1 MDATYIHLVLA
12 HFPIVGII
20 IGIGIL
26 TYGLYT
32 NNNMIKKV
40 AFVIFIF
47 MAILAIPVYLS
58 GEEAE
63 ETVENIAGISEDL
76 IEDHEELAE
85 IIIWLIE
92 LLGVLSLVS
101 LFAIVKKLSFAKKI
115 TIVTMIVSLVTF
127 GFCAKV
133 ANLGG
138 QIRHSEI
145 RENNSNIQGQDHD
158 GVVKP
163 IKEEKDD
170 DDD

>member
-26 TYGLYT
+26 AYGMYT
-32 NNNMIKKV
+32 NNNTIKKV
-40 AFVIFIF
+40 AFVVFIF

-63 ETVENIAGISEDL
+63 ETVENIVGISEDL

-85 IIIWLIE
+85 VIIWLIE

-101 LFAIVKKLSFAKKI
+101 LYALVKEFSFAKKI
-115 TIVTMIVSLVTF
+115 TIITMVISLATF
-127 GFCAKV
+127 GFCVKV

-145 RENNSNIQGQDHD
+145 RENTSSVQGQDND
-158 GVVKP
+158 GLVK
-163 IKEEKDD
+163 KNKKNDD
-170 DDD
+170 DD